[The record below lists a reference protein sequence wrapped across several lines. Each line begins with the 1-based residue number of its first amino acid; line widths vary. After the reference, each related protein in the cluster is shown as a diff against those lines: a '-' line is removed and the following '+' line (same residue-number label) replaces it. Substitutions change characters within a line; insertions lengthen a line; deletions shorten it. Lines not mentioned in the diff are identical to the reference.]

1 MHFICGRNIGGRNQQ
16 KQRRVSWFMPLLL
29 LAVVLS
35 LPLQAQVMI
44 PAPPQLAAT
53 SWVLMDAHSGKILA
67 AHREDEPLPPASLTK
82 MMTSYLLEFE
92 IKRGNIQ
99 LDDMVRVS
107 EKAWRMPG
115 SRMFIQEGTFVSIED
130 LLKGVIIQSGND
142 ASVAVAEHLAG
153 SESAFADLMNQH
165 ARSMGM
171 HNTNFRN
178 STGLPE
184 DDHYTTAR
192 DMAILSQNKIIHYP
206 EHYSLYSEREFT
218 YNNIRQ
224 SNRNRL
230 LWRDSSVDGLKTGHT
245 NEAGYCLAASAVRND
260 MRLISVVMGARSEEG
275 RAQESQKLLSYGFRY
290 FETARLYEQYQVL
303 DNAKVWQGVRDNV
316 KLGVTE
322 EVFVTIPRGQQSAL
336 RAEIQINDVIKAPIR
351 AGDRLGSLKVRLGD
365 ELVTEQQLVALE
377 NLDQAGFFKR
387 FWHSLVLFVT
397 SLFR

>member
-1 MHFICGRNIGGRNQQ
+1 MSFICCKNQHQ
-16 KQRRVSWFMPLLL
+16 ISLFVPFLL
-29 LAVVLS
+29 LAVILS
-35 LPLQAQVMI
+35 LPAQAQVMI
-44 PAPPQLAAT
+44 PAPPQIAAT
-53 SWVLMDAHSGKILA
+53 SWVLMDAHSGKIIA
-67 AHREDEPLPPASLTK
+67 EHRADEQLPPASLTK

-92 IKRGNIQ
+92 IKRGNVQ

-153 SESAFADLMNQH
+153 SEAAFADLMNQH
-165 ARSMGM
+165 ARSIGM
-171 HNTNFRN
+171 TNTNFMN

-184 DDHYTTAR
+184 DNHYSSAR

-218 YNNIRQ
+218 YNNISQ

-230 LWRDSSVDGLKTGHT
+230 LWRDSTVDGLKTGHT

-303 DNAKVWQGVRDNV
+303 DNARVWQGVRDSV

-322 EVFVTIPRGQQSAL
+322 EVFATIPRGQQSAL
-336 RAEIQINDVIKAPIR
+336 RAEVQINDVIKAPIR
-351 AGDRLGSLKVRLGD
+351 AGDRLGVLKVKLGD

-377 NLDQAGFFKR
+377 NLDEAGFFKR
-387 FWHSLVLFVT
+387 LWHSLLLFFT
-397 SLFR
+397 GFFR